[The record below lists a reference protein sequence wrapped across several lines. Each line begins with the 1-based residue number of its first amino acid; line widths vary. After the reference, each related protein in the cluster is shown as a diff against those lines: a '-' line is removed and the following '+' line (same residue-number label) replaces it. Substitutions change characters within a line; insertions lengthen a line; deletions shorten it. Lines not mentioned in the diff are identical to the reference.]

1 MISSFN
7 KVYIKQSKTK
17 KIEINFKKIFET
29 NEYNF
34 FQTIS
39 KKRKF
44 KKYNVKK

>member
-17 KIEINFKKIFET
+17 KIEINLKKSLKQINTIFSDHFE
-29 NEYNF
+29 
-34 FQTIS
+34 
-39 KKRKF
+39 KRKF